1 MSAAEN
7 PASIPFKDS
16 FLRSVGLAGF
26 SFAVMTLDEV
36 SFLEAMTFDFEI
48 AFAVTDAAR
57 MNFIHVEPPDDLS
70 HVGDTKELCV
80 KL

>member
-16 FLRSVGLAGF
+16 FLRCVCLNGSG
-26 SFAVMTLDEV
+26 FAVMTLNDV
-36 SFLEAMTFDFEI
+36 SADKPFTFDDEP
-48 AFAVTDAAR
+48 AFTMTDAAR

-70 HVGDTKELCV
+70 HVVDTKELCV
-80 KL
+80 KQ